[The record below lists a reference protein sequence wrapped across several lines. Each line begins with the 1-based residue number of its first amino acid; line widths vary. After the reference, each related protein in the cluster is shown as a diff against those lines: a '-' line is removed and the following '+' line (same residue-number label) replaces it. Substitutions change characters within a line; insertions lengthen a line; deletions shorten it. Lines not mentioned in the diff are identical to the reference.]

1 MTETIALIGAGRLAG
16 VVGPALAAAGVP
28 VAAVASRNPASAQAL
43 AARIRGAY
51 ACTPQE
57 AADAAGLVLV
67 TTTDG
72 AVAEV
77 AGALRWR
84 AGQAVVHCSGALTRE
99 ALAPAVAQGA
109 LTGSWHP
116 FQTLSDAV
124 LAWAA
129 GDARRVL
136 AGVTFGIE
144 ADEPLYGRLAALAEA
159 MGGQALAVPASAR
172 ALYHAASVMSCGYL
186 TTLLDAAA
194 TLWERAGL
202 PREAAF
208 AAIGPLAR
216 ATLESVLTAGP
227 EAALTGPTSRGD
239 EGTVRLHLGDVDARA
254 PELRPL
260 YEAVS
265 RRSVELARRAGRAG
279 AERDWE
285 PVFRREEG

>member
-1 MTETIALIGAGRLAG
+1 MNETIALIGAGRLAS
-16 VVGPALAAAGVP
+16 VVGPALASAGAQV
-28 VAAVASRNPASAQAL
+28 VAVASRNPASAAAL
-43 AARIRGAY
+43 AARIRGAR

-84 AGQAVVHCSGALTRE
+84 AGQGVVHCSGALTRE
-99 ALAPAVAQGA
+99 ALAPALAQGA
-109 LTGSWHP
+109 QTGSWHP

-124 LAWAA
+124 LAWAG

-136 AGVTFGIE
+136 EGVTFGIE
-144 ADEPLYGRLAALAEA
+144 AEAGLYACLAALAEA
-159 MGGQALAVPASAR
+159 VGGRALAVPASAR

-254 PELRPL
+254 PELRAL

-285 PVFRREEG
+285 PVFRRGEG